1 MKSLLGAATALLVV
15 GFAAPSFAAATA
27 SDSSTVTAKIIRPI
41 SVTKNADLAFG
52 TIVRPT
58 VGGGSSVVAVD
69 TAGSR
74 SVTGGDAVALGTTTA
89 AAAQFTIAGEGGQ
102 SISVTVPA
110 TFDLGGPGTVTVT
123 TTNDMSGSAASQ
135 LLNGSLGGGGSL
147 VVKVGGSF
155 TVTDSTATGD
165 YTGTLTVSSSYN

>member
-1 MKSLLGAATALLVV
+1 MKRVLGAATALMIV

-69 TAGSR
+69 TAGAR
-74 SVTGGDAVALGTTTA
+74 SVTGGDAVALGTTSA

-102 SISVTVPA
+102 SISVSVPASFNLTGPSTVP
-110 TFDLGGPGTVTVT
+110 VT
-123 TTNDMSGSAASQ
+123 TTNDLSGSASSQ
-135 LLNGSLGGGGSL
+135 LLSNALGAAGSL